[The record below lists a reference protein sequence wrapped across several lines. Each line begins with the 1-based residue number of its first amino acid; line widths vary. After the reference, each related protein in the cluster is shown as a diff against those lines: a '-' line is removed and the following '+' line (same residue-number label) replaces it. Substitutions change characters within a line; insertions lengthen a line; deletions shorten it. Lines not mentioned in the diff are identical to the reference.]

1 MESVP
6 KVEILK
12 RYYDMNVGIIGYGSM
27 GKMLLQKI
35 SETGKVNHDKLF
47 VSNRTLSKI
56 EAAPDKYVISESNTS
71 LAMSSD
77 IIFICTRPADLLSV
91 LEEISSVVKDDTLI
105 ISLNEV

>member
-35 SETGKVNHDKLF
+35 SETGKVNHDKLS

-56 EAAPDKYVISESNTS
+56 EVAPDNYVISESNTS

-77 IIFICTRPADLLSV
+77 NI
-91 LEEISSVVKDDTLI
+91 
-105 ISLNEV
+105 N